1 MLPPPRKVK
10 PTVALKHIHS
20 EQVAKLQ
27 AKHQQECDLLEDI
40 RTFSLQRSKL
50 EKEYAQGLLKLST
63 QLLKRE
69 FPSQPDIIS
78 EDGLEHNYSD
88 GRTACTVWR
97 QILEET
103 EKVAKARLQAAEIF
117 MEKIAES
124 AKPLKVAKVHSM
136 KKVVPQLSTI
146 QTELAQTVLEMTKCQ
161 KTYNVDE
168 TYSHEARQKAGDAD
182 DKLKRKSTGLF
193 QSLASLQK
201 QCSKLKSRCEA
212 CEVKSTVS
220 RNDYILA
227 LSAANAHQIRYY
239 STDMPDLTKTVDGE
253 VYEKIQE
260 YFSLLGSTIVEI
272 SQAEASNFENVVNE
286 SAKISR
292 AFSLQCFLFCNPV
305 FTDLVQ
311 YQFDPCHSDPLGK
324 VSGDHNA
331 MPDLE
336 KEAKKWAAKVAKETK
351 AIREYHRIL
360 KCLQTQGS
368 DKVSDSGIESN
379 STTASSS
386 SSSQDPEVKM
396 EEMRQNIRKAETAK
410 MKAEARL
417 EALRSAG
424 INVDDYLSNAQM
436 ESLGTDDI
444 CIARTPSQMSLRT
457 ESSGGHSADDHEPT
471 YTHYDDDDDFIDDA
485 FNTTTGSGTSQVPT
499 RKYPVKCNAL
509 YEFQASN
516 YDELTI
522 AANEELELV
531 ADGDG
536 EGWVKARSSSGKTG
550 YIPENYVTFDGE
562 VQQNGSAPQGDASS
576 PPVSAG
582 VPPPLPPQ
590 ASSEPMSPTSINDNQ
605 HDTTSSYSSGDLEVQ
620 QTTEEM
626 AVDNAQPGLGDAMW
640 ARALYDYVAQDD
652 EEISFA
658 EGSLIKVIRKD
669 NDGVDD
675 GYWEGEFNGSS
686 GLFPSMVVEEL
697 TADQE
702 VMSPGVDYV
711 PPPPVTVTMPTPD
724 AELPPPPVTNGDGR
738 MVFWNMYTATEPI
751 SDNSTPEQNYK
762 KVRFSNNH
770 MVPTDV
776 LQPHYPLHTQWEDSE
791 EEGEESVV

>member
-239 STDMPDLTKTVDGE
+239 STDMPDLTKGLDTVDGE

-724 AELPPPPVTNGDGR
+724 AELPPPPVTNGDD
-738 MVFWNMYTATEPI
+738 TATEPI

>member
-78 EDGLEHNYSD
+78 EDGLEHK
-88 GRTACTVWR
+88 TACTVWR

-239 STDMPDLTKTVDGE
+239 STDMPDLTKGLDTVDGE

>member
-40 RTFSLQRSKL
+40 RSFSLQRSKL
-50 EKEYAQGLLKLST
+50 EKEYAQGLLKLSS

-88 GRTACTVWR
+88 GRTACTVWH

-136 KKVVPQLSTI
+136 KKVAPQLSTI
-146 QTELAQTVLEMTKCQ
+146 QTELGQTVLEMTKCQ
-161 KTYNVDE
+161 KAYNVDE
-168 TYSHEARQKAGDAD
+168 TYSHEARQKAGDAE

-201 QCSKLKSRCEA
+201 QCSKLKSRYDA
-212 CEVKSTVS
+212 CEVKSTAS

-239 STDMPDLTKTVDGE
+239 STDMPDLTKGQDTVDGE

-260 YFSLLGSTIVEI
+260 YFSLLGSTVVEI
-272 SQAEASNFENVVNE
+272 SQAEANSFENVVNE

-311 YQFDPCHSDPLGK
+311 YQFEPCHNDQCSK
-324 VSGDHNA
+324 ASGDHNA

-351 AIREYHRIL
+351 SIREYHRIL

-368 DKVSDSGIESN
+368 DRVSDSGIESN

-386 SSSQDPEVKM
+386 TQDPEVKM
-396 EEMRQNIRKAETAK
+396 EEMRQNIRKAETGK

-424 INVDDYLSNAQM
+424 INVDEYLSNAQS

-444 CIARTPSQMSLRT
+444 CMARTPSQMSLRT

-485 FNTTTGSGTSQVPT
+485 FNTTTGQSTTQDPT
-499 RKYPVKCNAL
+499 RKYPLKCNAL

-562 VQQNGSAPQGDASS
+562 GQPNGSVAQGDAPSL
-576 PPVSAG
+576 PVSAG
-582 VPPPLPPQ
+582 SAPPPPPPP

-626 AVDNAQPGLGDAMW
+626 AVDNVQPGLGDAMW
-640 ARALYDYVAQDD
+640 ARALYDYVAQDS

-675 GYWEGEFNGSS
+675 GYWEGEFNGNS

-724 AELPPPPVTNGDGR
+724 AELPPPPVTNGDDS
-738 MVFWNMYTATEPI
+738 ATEPI